1 MRLLRWEV
9 MLLLLLGLSLLVNS
23 GSSSTCH
30 GDDADDDGPSF
41 TKAEALRKQSVAE
54 GTDRDPAV
62 QQQVFDVY
70 RASLACDPQ
79 DGRSWMMLAFLSP
92 FDSDRALLAA
102 APAGFVGAHFDVLHA
117 AFINYFKMFAEL
129 ILFAYFLESKPPAH
143 CPRSLARAFANLR
156 AVLGPTA
163 FSSLRG
169 HTRRP
174 MC

>member
-102 APAGFVGAHFDVLHA
+102 APAGFVYVSIDPALGADA
-117 AFINYFKMFAEL
+117 AAAMAMV
-129 ILFAYFLESKPPAH
+129 S
-143 CPRSLARAFANLR
+143 
-156 AVLGPTA
+156 AVLRNMVIRKTGEN
-163 FSSLRG
+163 
-169 HTRRP
+169 
-174 MC
+174 